1 MTQVV
6 AIFPIV
12 PGRGE
17 LVIPPLPEG
26 PVVILGHHVFPEV
39 SRGEGPHQER
49 KLGPAHWQGN
59 HEHLTESLVR
69 LCLYKMNERCRHVR
83 LVVGLRA

>member
-17 LVIPPLPEG
+17 LVLPPLPEG

-39 SRGEGPHQER
+39 SRGEGPQQEH
-49 KLGPAHWQGN
+49 KLYITLCRS
-59 HEHLTESLVR
+59 EESDVSIYR
-69 LCLYKMNERCRHVR
+69 E
-83 LVVGLRA
+83 